1 MYKPL
6 KIGELTARLPIIQ
19 GGMGVG
25 ISLSS
30 LAGAVAAQGGIGVI
44 STAQIGFSEPDFKKN
59 ALEANLR
66 MVGEHI
72 KKARQ
77 IAPKGILG
85 VNIMVATQNYAKY
98 VKEAIKNGIDLI
110 ISGAGLP
117 IELPEIA
124 KGTRTKLIPIVS
136 SLKAASIIFK
146 MWDKKNQTTP
156 DALIIEGPKAGGHL
170 GFLPEMLEAIDDKAY
185 DEEIKNIIDLTK
197 DYGSKYGKHIP
208 VIVAGGIKD
217 KEDMEHY
224 LSLGADGIQVAT
236 KFVTTE
242 ECDADMKY
250 KQAYLD
256 CKKEDIVIV
265 KSPVGMPGRAILNEF
280 VQKTLKGPIPIKR
293 CHNCIKSC
301 DPKDTPYC
309 ITEALAN
316 AAVGNLKEALVFC
329 GANAY
334 LENKIR
340 TVKEVLLDFF

>member
-6 KIGELTARLPIIQ
+6 KIGNLTAKLPIIQ

-30 LAGAVAAQGGIGVI
+30 LAGAVAAEGGIGVI

-59 ALEANLR
+59 PLEANLR

-72 KKARQ
+72 KRARQ

-85 VNIMVATQNYAKY
+85 VNIMVATQNYARY
-98 VKEAIKNGIDLI
+98 VKEAIKSGIDLI

-117 IELPEIA
+117 TELPEIA
-124 KGTRTKLIPIVS
+124 KGTKTKLIPIVS
-136 SLKAASIIFK
+136 SLKAASVIFRL
-146 MWDKKNQTTP
+146 WDKKNQTTP

-170 GFLPEMLEAIDDKAY
+170 GFLPEMLENISDEAY
-185 DEEIKNIIDLTK
+185 DKEIKSIIDLTK
-197 DYGSKYGKHIP
+197 DYGSRYGKHIP
-208 VIVAGGIKD
+208 VIIAGGVKN
-217 KEDMEHY
+217 KVDMEHY
-224 LSLGADGIQVAT
+224 LKLGADGIQVAT

-242 ECDADMKY
+242 ECDADIKY

-256 CKKEDIVIV
+256 CKKEDIIIV
-265 KSPVGMPGRAILNEF
+265 KSPVGMPGRAIRNEF
-280 VQKTLKGPIPIKR
+280 VNKTLEGPIPVRR

-301 DPKDTPYC
+301 NPADTPYC

-316 AAVGNLKEALVFC
+316 AAVGNIEEALLFC

-334 LENKIR
+334 LEKKIR
-340 TVKEVLLDFF
+340 TVKEVLSDFF